1 MSIVIL
7 QTFKAAEGRYRNLAE
22 MIASML
28 VDTASRQGAQ
38 FVRAAGDPATGIVTI
53 FQVWDGEE
61 SQRAYAAW
69 RTENTDVAELIAL
82 LREPPKIEQLSQI
95 F

>member
-7 QTFKAAEGRYRNLAE
+7 QTFKAAEGRYSELADA
-22 MIASML
+22 IAAML
-28 VDTASRQGAQ
+28 IDTAARRGAEL
-38 FVRAAGDPATGIVTI
+38 VRAAGDPASGVVTI
-53 FQVWDGEE
+53 FQQWDGEDN
-61 SQRAYAAW
+61 QRAYVAW
-69 RTENTDVAELIAL
+69 RMKDTNLATMMAL